1 MLINLKQIKSLGL
14 LSYLK
19 RRVIVKKG
27 ITYRVYDVFTPVDS
41 TEENFTGE
49 EFNTLHEADEY
60 IGEHFGEQ
68 WNYDN
73 EEKSYEIRR
82 TENGKET
89 LTYYE
94 QEKS

>member
-1 MLINLKQIKSLGL
+1 M
-14 LSYLK
+14 
-19 RRVIVKKG
+19 KKG

-94 QEKS
+94 QEEL